1 MLTLD
6 KVQSDQASR
15 EIIPADQLTAAN
27 INPVSYLA
35 TDYLNHF
42 NEVVMLMEM
51 VATMPDMAEDVMA
64 WEPCGYTSHF
74 MQSVFADKDLAIEAY
89 YAAPGAYRNGLEAI
103 VDELD
108 KTIGDTQIMLSGI
121 DTSASMDPAVADR
134 LMTTIM
140 TELRPAIDRA
150 SGIINAVD
158 GALTE
163 ATSDHHGDEAKM
175 RAQDAIDEMFG

>member
-6 KVQSDQASR
+6 RAQADQASR
-15 EIIPADQLTAAN
+15 EIIPADQLASAN

-51 VATMPDMAEDVMA
+51 VTTMPDMAEDVMA
-64 WEPCGYTSHF
+64 WEPCDYTSHF

-89 YAAPGAYRNGLEAI
+89 HAAPGAYRDGLEAI

-108 KTIGDTQIMLSGI
+108 KAIGDTQIMLSGI
-121 DTSASMDPAVADR
+121 DTAASMDPAVADR
-134 LMTTIM
+134 LMTTIL

-158 GALTE
+158 GALVQSTNDQCE
-163 ATSDHHGDEAKM
+163 DTKM

>member
-1 MLTLD
+1 MLTLERA
-6 KVQSDQASR
+6 QADQASR
-15 EIIPADQLTAAN
+15 EIIPADELTAAN

-64 WEPCGYTSHF
+64 WEPCGYTDHF
-74 MQSVFADKDLAIEAY
+74 RQSVFADKDLAIKAY
-89 YAAPGAYRNGLEAI
+89 HAAPNAYRDGLEDI

-121 DTSASMDPAVADR
+121 DTSAAMDPAVADR
-134 LMTTIM
+134 LMTTIL

-158 GALTE
+158 GALVQ
-163 ATSDHHGDEAKM
+163 TSNDVCEETKM